1 MATIYQVSELAGVSL
16 ATVSRVMNNSVNVSD
31 KTKAKV
37 QAAMDQLGY
46 KPNSI
51 AQSLASSRTNSVG
64 VLVSEFAGPFFGSMM
79 QGIET
84 TLREAH
90 KHVIIAAGH
99 SEETKEQEGIEFL
112 ISKKCDALIL
122 HVEAVSNEYLL
133 ELSKGSTPI
142 ILVNRHIDAISER
155 CISLNNEL
163 GGYLATKHLVEQG
176 HKSFAYISGPERKC
190 DSKDRFRG
198 HQRALAEAGLEQNP
212 NLTFTGDFSEPSG
225 ADGMSY
231 LLSQTTETNPAFT
244 ALVCANDIMA
254 SGAINVAR
262 EHHISIPDDVSI
274 IGYDNVMFAS
284 YIYPKLST
292 INYPIY
298 EMGSMAAK
306 VVLQDIYKDKNCQV
320 QNIFM
325 PEIIHRDS
333 VKTIS

>member
-16 ATVSRVMNNSVNVSD
+16 ATVSRVMNNSTNVSD

-37 QAAMDQLGY
+37 QAAMDELGY
-46 KPNSI
+46 RPNSI

-99 SEETKEQEGIEFL
+99 SDEAKEIEGIEFL

-133 ELSKGSTPI
+133 ELSKGNTPI
-142 ILVNRHIDAISER
+142 ILVNRNIEEIAEN
-155 CISLNNEL
+155 CVSLNNEL
-163 GGYLATKHLVEQG
+163 GGYLATKHLIEQG
-176 HKSFAYISGPERKC
+176 HKSFAYISGPDRKC
-190 DSKDRFRG
+190 DSKDRLHG
-198 HQRALAEAGLEQNP
+198 HNRALEEAGLSQDP
-212 NLTFTGDFSEPSG
+212 KLTFKGDFTEPSG
-225 ADGMSY
+225 AEGMAA
-231 LLSQTTETNPAFT
+231 LIKQKQEFT

-262 EHHISIPDDVSI
+262 EHNINIPEQISIM
-274 IGYDNVMFAS
+274 GYDNVMFAS

-298 EMGSMAAK
+298 EMGSMAAQA
-306 VVLQDIYKDKNCQV
+306 VLKYIYKDKSCEV

-325 PEIIHRDS
+325 PELIHRDS